1 MAGLDKPSR
10 RPMVISSLWLQ
21 VAIVTFIIGFAV
33 LGYLAYS
40 IYHEAPPI
48 PRNVVAPDG
57 TVVFTSQEVM
67 GGQHLFQKYGLM
79 QYGSIFGHGAYLG
92 PDFTAQYLHRAG
104 ESMVEY
110 YRAENHSEAEAT
122 ALTRS
127 DLKNN
132 AYDPQTGNLAFTA
145 AQARAFEAIVEFYRE
160 WFVRPPSKTELQ
172 PPRIADPQEIREV
185 VSYFAWTAW
194 VASAQRPGK
203 DYSYTN
209 NWPPEPLAGN
219 ELTPEAMLWSV
230 LSLIALL
237 GGTGIILFIVG
248 KYNLLGWHRALDD
261 EAERRVRFRPP
272 EEVPLTPAQ
281 RATAWYFLVVA
292 GLFLMQGLLG
302 GANAHYHVEPGLFYG
317 INIADWLP
325 YNLTRMWHLQLALFF
340 VAASFLAMGI
350 FIAPMIA
357 RREPRHQ
364 DKLAIALFGAIVVVV
379 VGSLIG
385 EALSIKNYITRDGPW
400 FWLGAQGWE
409 YLDLG
414 RIWQILLTAGMAIWV
429 FILVRG
435 LWHTLPREHPG
446 NLPYLFLYSAL
457 SIPLFYAAGMVFWK
471 NADFAIMDF
480 WRFWVVHLWVEDFLE
495 LFTTIMVAF
504 IFVLIGVV
512 RTETATRVV
521 YLDIILYSVGGVIG
535 TMHHVYFN
543 GAPAQHMALGAFFSA
558 MEVIPLVL
566 LTYEAWRFMQLG
578 GTRTDESALDVA
590 PQKFPHKWA
599 VMFLIAVGFW
609 NFLGAGVFGFLI
621 NLPVVSYY
629 EIGTQFTANHGHGA
643 MMGVYGMLAMGFFVF
658 VARYFI
664 PPDKGSERAMRWSF
678 WSLNIGLAWM
688 IFVNLVPIGVL
699 QLDEAVR
706 NGYWYARE
714 MDFFQQPTVRFI
726 EWLRMPGDLL
736 FIIGGIGPILYLAIR
751 MFKARNRY
759 VEVLPGQPTEDF
771 TQVYEPF

>member
-1 MAGLDKPSR
+1 MERPR
-10 RPMVISSLWLQ
+10 RKMVISSLWLQ
-21 VAIVTFIIGFAV
+21 VAVLTFVVGFAV

-48 PRNVVAPDG
+48 PEKVLTADG
-57 TVVFTSQEVM
+57 QTVFTGADIM
-67 GGQHLFQKYGLM
+67 AGQHLFQKYGLM
-79 QYGSIFGHGAYLG
+79 QFGSLFGHGAYLG

-104 ESMVEY
+104 EAMLTFYKGQGLSD
-110 YRAENHSEAEAT
+110 AEAAAAVQKDLKGNRYDSST
-122 ALTRS
+122 KNLTYTPAQAEAYAHLTR
-127 DLKNN
+127 
-132 AYDPQTGNLAFTA
+132 
-145 AQARAFEAIVEFYRE
+145 FYQE
-160 WFVRPPSKTELQ
+160 WFQQPTSSSELQ
-172 PPRIADPQEIREV
+172 RPRIEDANHTRQLA
-185 VSYFAWTAW
+185 SYFAWSAW
-194 VASAQRPGK
+194 VASTLRPGTEH
-203 DYSYTN
+203 SYTN

-219 ELTPEAMLWSV
+219 ELTPEAILWSV
-230 LSLIALL
+230 LSLISLL
-237 GGTGIILFIVG
+237 GGIGIIMFLFG
-248 KYNLLGWHRALDD
+248 RYNLLGWHKETAEAA
-261 EAERRVRFRPP
+261 EAEQVRFRPP

-292 GLFLMQGLLG
+292 GLFLLQGLLG
-302 GANAHYHVEPGLFYG
+302 GANAHYHVEPGSFYG

-325 YNLTRMWHLQLALFF
+325 YNLSRMWHLQLALFF
-340 VAASFLAMGI
+340 VSASFLAMGI

-357 RREPRHQ
+357 RREPKHQ
-364 DKLAIALFGAIVVVV
+364 DKLAIALFGAVVVV
-379 VGSLIG
+379 VLGSLVG
-385 EALSIKNYITRDGPW
+385 EALSIKNYITIDGPW
-400 FWLGAQGWE
+400 FWLGSQGWE

-414 RIWQILLTAGMAIWV
+414 RFWQILLTLGMVIWV
-429 FILVRG
+429 VILLRG
-435 LWHTLPREHPG
+435 LWSVLPGEHPG
-446 NLPYLFLYSAL
+446 NMPYLFVYSAL

-471 NADFAIMDF
+471 HANFAVMDF

-512 RTETATRVV
+512 RKETATRVV
-521 YLDIILYSVGGVIG
+521 YLDIILYSIGGVIG

-566 LTYEAWRFMQLG
+566 LTYEAYRFMRLG
-578 GTRTDESALDVA
+578 GGGTEESALRVS
-590 PQKFPHKWA
+590 PHQFPHKWA

-643 MMGVYGMLAMGFFVF
+643 MMGVYGMLAMGFFMF

-664 PPDKGSERAMRWSF
+664 PPDKGSERAMKWAF

-688 IFVNLVPIGVL
+688 LFVNLIPIGII

-706 NGYWYARE
+706 NGYWQARE
-714 MDFFQQPTVRFI
+714 IGFFHRPSVRVI
-726 EWLRMPGDLL
+726 EWLRMPGDVL
-736 FIIGGIGPILYLAIR
+736 FIVGGIGPVVYLAIR

-759 VEVLPGQPTEDF
+759 RQLEAGAVTEEF
-771 TQVYEPF
+771 TDRY